1 MKQLLF
7 SILLFAIGCSGGEIS
22 LGGNAGAGLKD
33 VEVTMTFTVGK
44 SSVST
49 DTTVVT
55 TKADVVGDAVRDL
68 WIGQYDAS
76 GNLLIY
82 YYLKKVSA
90 AGNSIT
96 LQLKESADCNIY
108 LVANAGDLGKV
119 ADFDTYRLAYTSGG
133 LSTSEGIP
141 ASGNMPFFGS
151 LENQQ
156 VSVSYKPATVEL
168 SRLLGHV
175 KLSLT
180 LGDGFGLTVK
190 SVSLCSVPTAL
201 QCKEP
206 TGQASGIS
214 YQIFSKTSI
223 ITGSSAV
230 YEWYVPE
237 NKAGTIPS
245 GQDGY
250 AADERHKCGGNS
262 VPNATYIE
270 VIGDIEVDN
279 VTYSDIQFRLYPGE
293 NANDYSIKRN
303 RPYEVNLTLTGIDFS
318 DPRVLLTIPDM
329 VPLVLGAL
337 PDQAGNVQITARPG
351 YDWSITLPDWL
362 SAKVNGTDVD
372 AGSTLSHKGP
382 VPVEFTTKALNLY
395 AEEREF
401 TPVLDDKQLSVKQSG
416 SALSVSVDGS
426 FGLEAGSLTVTIDA
440 TDGLPWTITTTDET
454 NCFTLNST
462 TGIGSATLSVSAGEG
477 GEEIF
482 RAPYQI
488 TVDGTTPARSESFN
502 IIQGLVWDGNKL
514 YVEKADRSSSGI
526 GGSASLANVLD
537 KTYAVAI
544 EIDDEDML
552 LNVHVHDYKTANSNC
567 AGKYAT
573 GDWRLPTIYELVAMY
588 HHKEALSVLK
598 NINIGTA
605 DKNGYMSSS
614 QYPYQRGA
622 LTTLC
627 FAGKRLDW
635 WDLGMGSN
643 PIMSYRCVR
652 TITAPK

>member
-55 TKADVVGDAVRDL
+55 TKADVVGDAVQDL

-82 YYLKKVSA
+82 HYLDNMSA

-119 ADFDTYRLAYTSGG
+119 TDFDTYRLAYTSGG

-156 VSVSYKPATVEL
+156 VSVSYKPAAVEL

-180 LGDGFGLTVK
+180 LGSGFGLTVK

-250 AADERHKCGGNS
+250 AADERHKCG
-262 VPNATYIE
+262 
-270 VIGDIEVDN
+270 VIP
-279 VTYSDIQFRLYPGE
+279 YPMPL
-293 NANDYSIKRN
+293 ILK
-303 RPYEVNLTLTGIDFS
+303 
-318 DPRVLLTIPDM
+318 LL
-329 VPLVLGAL
+329 
-337 PDQAGNVQITARPG
+337 
-351 YDWSITLPDWL
+351 
-362 SAKVNGTDVD
+362 
-372 AGSTLSHKGP
+372 
-382 VPVEFTTKALNLY
+382 
-395 AEEREF
+395 
-401 TPVLDDKQLSVKQSG
+401 
-416 SALSVSVDGS
+416 
-426 FGLEAGSLTVTIDA
+426 
-440 TDGLPWTITTTDET
+440 
-454 NCFTLNST
+454 
-462 TGIGSATLSVSAGEG
+462 
-477 GEEIF
+477 EI
-482 RAPYQI
+482 
-488 TVDGTTPARSESFN
+488 
-502 IIQGLVWDGNKL
+502 
-514 YVEKADRSSSGI
+514 
-526 GGSASLANVLD
+526 
-537 KTYAVAI
+537 
-544 EIDDEDML
+544 
-552 LNVHVHDYKTANSNC
+552 
-567 AGKYAT
+567 
-573 GDWRLPTIYELVAMY
+573 
-588 HHKEALSVLK
+588 
-598 NINIGTA
+598 
-605 DKNGYMSSS
+605 
-614 QYPYQRGA
+614 
-622 LTTLC
+622 
-627 FAGKRLDW
+627 
-635 WDLGMGSN
+635 
-643 PIMSYRCVR
+643 
-652 TITAPK
+652 